1 MLLGGGKGADSSSN
15 GAAVDPVRQPSST
28 CNAHQESSSSSDV
41 VGSDEGAEGPKG
53 GKKCRSRA
61 LIVMLSLHNYF
72 HCTWNIVPGRLHEQ
86 LAGMKIHM
94 WRSKSL

>member
-53 GKKCRSRA
+53 GK
-61 LIVMLSLHNYF
+61 
-72 HCTWNIVPGRLHEQ
+72 
-86 LAGMKIHM
+86 
-94 WRSKSL
+94 